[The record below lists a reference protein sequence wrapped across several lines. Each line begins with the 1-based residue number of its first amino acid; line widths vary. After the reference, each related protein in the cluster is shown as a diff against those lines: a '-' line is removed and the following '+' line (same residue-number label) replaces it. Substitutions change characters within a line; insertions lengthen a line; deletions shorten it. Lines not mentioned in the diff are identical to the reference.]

1 MVIISAGVCCLG
13 LVSGYIT
20 RLLLALA
27 RVIRWQLISSVRS
40 RAGNEP
46 LRSLGL
52 LLVESGYYSF
62 HI

>member
-20 RLLLALA
+20 MLLLALA

-46 LRSLGL
+46 LRSLELYNHG
-52 LLVESGYYSF
+52 
-62 HI
+62 